1 MINQIKLKE
10 LYLYK
15 SIVETCII
23 KFVTYNREH
32 YTFVILK
39 DGKWTQGGINKLIV
53 EGWKP
58 YLFELT
64 EEKKLELL

>member
-15 SIVETCII
+15 SRVETFIM
-23 KFVTYNREH
+23 KFVTYNREY

-39 DGKWTQGGINKLIV
+39 DGKWEKGQANKLIA
-53 EGWKP
+53 EEWKL
-58 YLFELT
+58 YLNELT